1 MKYKINTKSKK
12 RFSLG
17 VVSGSA
23 INNKG
28 IQIYCKENSYKG
40 FLSNDVAKNKTWEEK
55 PRDKQVGSKK

>member
-17 VVSGSA
+17 VMSGSV

-28 IQIYCKENSYKG
+28 IQIYGKENSYKG
-40 FLSNDVAKNKTWEEK
+40 FLSNDVAKSKTWGEK